1 MPDASVDHLVG
12 VVEVLVQEGIGTFA
26 VPVHAEALEVLPPIF
41 GARARIGAASVRSAD
56 DARRAIELGA
66 GFILADLVDDGLITT
81 ANDAAIAHYAPAMTP
96 TEVRAVLARPITG
109 VALTPADVVGHA
121 MAAHLRD
128 LGIVDRVVPIGGIGA
143 YAAGEWMKAGAPAAA
158 VGSTLLGTRR
168 RAATSPNC
176 ATAAAPSAMR
186 CRKSNASP
194 SDMARDPI
202 REHCESE

>member
-1 MPDASVDHLVG
+1 MSAVPLSGLVVSLPDASVDHLVG

-66 GFILADLVDDGLITT
+66 GFILADLVDDGVITT

-158 VGSTLLGTRR
+158 VGSTLLGD
-168 RAATSPNC
+168 SPTGGDL
-176 ATAAAPSAMR
+176 AKLRDR
-186 CRKSNASP
+186 CGSFRNAVP
-194 SDMARDPI
+194 KEQ
-202 REHCESE
+202 REPE